1 MKFKVYDNEEKKWFK
16 EIYDPNNKHQVEIL
30 MRQSGE
36 LCLRTAEK
44 GMEITVPIDTYPE
57 QTRYTKL
64 YYSGL
69 KDDDG
74 KKIYQGDIV
83 ENDVA
88 RWEVIFETGCFCG
101 KRIGGSDGTQNMHLA
116 LRAIKGIHIVGNIK
130 DDAYLLEGG
139 QA

>member
-1 MKFKVYDNEEKKWFK
+1 MKFKIYDNEKKEWFK

-36 LCLRTAEK
+36 LCLRTVEK
-44 GMEITVPIDTYPE
+44 GMEITIPIDTYPE

-64 YYSGL
+64 YYTGI

-74 KKIYQGDIV
+74 KKVYQGDIV

-88 RWEVIFETGCFCG
+88 RWEVVIDRGCFCG
-101 KRIGGSDGTQNMHLA
+101 KLIGGPPTETHIA
-116 LRAIKGIHIVGNIK
+116 LRAIKGIHIIGNIK
-130 DDAYLLEGG
+130 DDEQLLKGV
-139 QA
+139 ANV